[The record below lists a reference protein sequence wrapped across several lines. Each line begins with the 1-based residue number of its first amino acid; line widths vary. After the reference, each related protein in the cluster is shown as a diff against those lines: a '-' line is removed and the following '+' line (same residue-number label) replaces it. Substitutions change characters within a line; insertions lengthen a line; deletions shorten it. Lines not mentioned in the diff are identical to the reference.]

1 MSNFLEVASL
11 SMTFGGLH
19 AVNDLDFTVEK
30 KEIVGIIGPNGAGK
44 TTLFNMLTGFLVPTG
59 GDVIFK
65 GESMVRKKPH
75 QIVDR
80 GISRT
85 FQIVRPFQQ
94 LSVLDNVMVPHLSPK
109 NRKKNKRR
117 GENQRRSARILDQI
131 GLGDKMNL
139 FAADLSHGDLRRLE
153 LARALAAE
161 PALLLLDE
169 PFSGL
174 ASKEIELLLTLIE
187 NVSESGLTIIIIEHK
202 LRELMK
208 LVKRVITLNFG
219 KKIADGT
226 PQEIVRD
233 EAVIKAYLGKGG
245 KKFVSS

>member
-1 MSNFLEVASL
+1 MSNFLEVVAL
-11 SMTFGGLH
+11 SRTFGGLH
-19 AVNDLDFTVEK
+19 AVSDLDFTVEK
-30 KEIVGIIGPNGAGK
+30 EEIVGIIGPNGAGK
-44 TTLFNMLTGFLVPTG
+44 TTLFNLLTGFLVPTE
-59 GDVIFK
+59 GDVIFE

-80 GISRT
+80 GIART

-94 LSVLDNVMVPHLSPK
+94 LTVLDNVMVPHLSPK
-109 NRKKNKRR
+109 NRKRNKRR
-117 GENQRRSARILDQI
+117 AENQRRSVRILDQV
-131 GLGDKMNL
+131 GLGDKMHL

-226 PQEIVRD
+226 PQEIVKD

>member
-1 MSNFLEVASL
+1 MSNFLEVVTL
-11 SMTFGGLH
+11 SINFGGLY
-19 AVNDLDFTVEK
+19 AVSDLGFTVERE
-30 KEIVGIIGPNGAGK
+30 EIVGIIGPNGAGK
-44 TTLFNMLTGFLVPTG
+44 TTLFNLLTGFLVPTT

-65 GESMVRKKPH
+65 GKSMVRRKPH
-75 QIVDR
+75 EIVDH

-85 FQIVRPFQQ
+85 FQLVRPFQQ
-94 LSVLDNVMVPHLSPK
+94 MTVLDNVMVPHLSPK
-109 NRKKNKRR
+109 KKKKNKSRA
-117 GENQRRSARILDQI
+117 ENQRQSARILDQV
-131 GLGDKMNL
+131 GLGDKMHL
-139 FAADLSHGDLRRLE
+139 LAADLSHGDLRRLE

-161 PALLLLDE
+161 PELLLLDE

-174 ASKEIELLLTLIE
+174 ASREIEVLLKLIRG
-187 NVSESGLTIIIIEHK
+187 VSEGGLTIIIIEHK

-226 PQEIVRD
+226 PQEIARN

-245 KKFVSS
+245 KRFVSS

>member
-1 MSNFLEVASL
+1 MSNFLEVVAL
-11 SMTFGGLH
+11 SRTFGGLH
-19 AVNDLDFTVEK
+19 AVSDLGFTVEK
-30 KEIVGIIGPNGAGK
+30 EEIVGIIGPNGAGK
-44 TTLFNMLTGFLVPTG
+44 TTLFNLLTGFLVPTG

-80 GISRT
+80 GIART

-94 LSVLDNVMVPHLSPK
+94 LTVLENVMVPHLSPK
-109 NRKKNKRR
+109 NRKRNKRR
-117 GENQRRSARILDQI
+117 AENQRRSARILDQV
-131 GLGDKMNL
+131 GLGEKMHL
-139 FAADLSHGDLRRLE
+139 FAVDLSHGDLRRLE

-174 ASKEIELLLTLIE
+174 AGKEIERLSTLIQG
-187 NVSESGLTIIIIEHK
+187 VSESGLTIIIIEHK

-226 PQEIVRD
+226 PQEIVKD
-233 EAVIKAYLGKGG
+233 EEVIKAYLGKGG

>member
-1 MSNFLEVASL
+1 
-11 SMTFGGLH
+11 
-19 AVNDLDFTVEK
+19 
-30 KEIVGIIGPNGAGK
+30 
-44 TTLFNMLTGFLVPTG
+44 
-59 GDVIFK
+59 
-65 GESMVRKKPH
+65 
-75 QIVDR
+75 
-80 GISRT
+80 
-85 FQIVRPFQQ
+85 
-94 LSVLDNVMVPHLSPK
+94 
-109 NRKKNKRR
+109 
-117 GENQRRSARILDQI
+117 
-131 GLGDKMNL
+131 MNL

-174 ASKEIELLLTLIE
+174 ASKEIELLLTLIQ

-226 PQEIVRD
+226 PQEIVKD

>member
-1 MSNFLEVASL
+1 MSNFLEVVGL
-11 SMTFGGLH
+11 SMNFGGLY
-19 AVNDLDFTVEK
+19 AVSNLDFTVEQ

-44 TTLFNMLTGFLVPTG
+44 TTLFNLLTGFLVPTQ
-59 GDVIFK
+59 GDVTFK

-85 FQIVRPFQQ
+85 FQLVRPFQQ
-94 LSVLDNVMVPHLSPK
+94 MTVLDNVMVPHLSPK
-109 NRKKNKRR
+109 KKRKNKGRA
-117 GENQRRSARILDQI
+117 ENQRQSARILDQV
-131 GLGDKMNL
+131 GLGDKMHL

-161 PALLLLDE
+161 PELLLLDE

-174 ASKEIELLLTLIE
+174 ASKEIEILLTLIRG
-187 NVSESGLTIIIIEHK
+187 VSEGGLTIIIIEHK
-202 LRELMK
+202 LRELMR

-226 PQEIVRD
+226 PQEMARN

>member
-1 MSNFLEVASL
+1 MSNFLEVVGL
-11 SMTFGGLH
+11 SINFGGLY
-19 AVNDLDFTVEK
+19 AVSNLDFTVERE
-30 KEIVGIIGPNGAGK
+30 EIVGIIGPNGAGK
-44 TTLFNMLTGFLVPTG
+44 TTLFNLLTGFLVPTEG
-59 GDVIFK
+59 NVIFK
-65 GESMVRKKPH
+65 GKSMVRRKPH

-85 FQIVRPFQQ
+85 FQLVRPFQQ
-94 LSVLDNVMVPHLSPK
+94 MSVLENVMVPHLSPK
-109 NRKKNKRR
+109 KKRKNKGRA
-117 GENQRRSARILDQI
+117 ENQRQSARILDQV
-131 GLGDKMNL
+131 GLGDKMHL
-139 FAADLSHGDLRRLE
+139 LAADLSHGDLRRLE

-161 PALLLLDE
+161 PELLLLDE

-174 ASKEIELLLTLIE
+174 ASKEIEVLLTLIRG
-187 NVSESGLTIIIIEHK
+187 VSERGLTIIVIEHK

-226 PQEIVRD
+226 PQEIARN